1 MGIVRRVTVSWGYEP
16 MTIRS
21 INWGAGISILAATLA
36 FAGSLPVAAQGPVQ
50 AVPRAGVSFP
60 NTVSVRGWI
69 ESIDTDTRTMIF
81 TTPDGRL
88 VNLAVSDSVKN
99 LASIPEN
106 ASADITYNEIV
117 TLLNLRQKGPG
128 SREARRE
135 GGKPDSSDAD
145 LGRITLTVTSVDLP
159 TNQVSVIDGRGG
171 PVRTYSARSIATQ
184 DMLKKVKVGDV
195 VIGLTTPLTV
205 TAITPVK

>member
-1 MGIVRRVTVSWGYEP
+1 

-21 INWGAGISILAATLA
+21 INWAAGISILAAAVA

-69 ESIDTDTRTMIF
+69 ESIDTETHTMVF
-81 TTPDGRL
+81 TAPDGRL
-88 VNLAVSDSVKN
+88 VNLAVGDGVKN
-99 LASIPEN
+99 LDSIPEN
-106 ASADITYNEIV
+106 APADITYNEIV

-135 GGKPDSSDAD
+135 SAKPDSTDAD
-145 LGRITLTVTSVDLP
+145 LGRVTFTITAVDLAA
-159 TNQVSVIDGRGG
+159 NKVSVIDGRGG
-171 PVRTYSARSIATQ
+171 AVRTYSAHSIATQ
-184 DMLKKVKVGDV
+184 GMLKKIKVGDV

-205 TAITPVK
+205 TSITPVK

>member
-1 MGIVRRVTVSWGYEP
+1 

-21 INWGAGISILAATLA
+21 INWAAGVSILAAALA

-50 AVPRAGVSFP
+50 AVPRAGVSFA
-60 NTVSVRGWI
+60 NNVSVRGWI
-69 ESIDTDTRTMIF
+69 ESIDADTRTMVF

-88 VNLAVSDSVKN
+88 VNLAVGDGVKN

-106 ASADITYNEIV
+106 AAADITYNEIV

-135 GGKPDSSDAD
+135 GAKPDLQDAD
-145 LGRITLTVTSVDLP
+145 LGRVTFTVTAVDVA

-171 PVRTYSARSIATQ
+171 PIRTYSARSIATQ
-184 DMLKKVKVGDV
+184 DMLKKIKVGDV
-195 VIGLTTPLTV
+195 VIGLTTPMSV
-205 TAITPVK
+205 TSITPIQ